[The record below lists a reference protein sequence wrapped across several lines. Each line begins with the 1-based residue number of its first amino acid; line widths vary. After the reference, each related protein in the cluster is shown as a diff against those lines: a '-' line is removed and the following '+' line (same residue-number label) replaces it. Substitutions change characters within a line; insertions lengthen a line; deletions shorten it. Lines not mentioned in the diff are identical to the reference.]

1 MEILFEL
8 LFELLIQ
15 LFGEV
20 FVELGLRS
28 IAAPF
33 RKDSSPWLAAAGYAF
48 FGAVLGGLSLL
59 AFPHHMVANIHW
71 RLVNLG
77 ATPLLAGASMSLLG
91 AWRARRGQDLIRI
104 DRFSYGYLFALC
116 FGLVRFFFSI

>member
-20 FVELGLRS
+20 FVELGLHS

-33 RKDSSPWLAAAGYAF
+33 RKDSSPWLAAVGYAF

-59 AFPHHMVANIHW
+59 VFPHHMVANIQW
-71 RLVNLG
+71 RLVSLG
-77 ATPLLAGASMSLLG
+77 ATPIAAGACMPLLG
-91 AWRARRGQDLIRI
+91 AWRAKRGQEVIRI

-116 FGLVRFFFSI
+116 FGLVRFFWAD

>member
-1 MEILFEL
+1 MELLVEL

-33 RKDSSPWLAAAGYAF
+33 RKDSSPWLAAVGYAF
-48 FGAVLGGLSLL
+48 FGAVVGGLSLL
-59 AFPHHMVANIHW
+59 AFPDHMMTDIRW
-71 RLVNLG
+71 RLVSLG
-77 ATPLLAGASMSLLG
+77 ITPLLAGACMSLLG
-91 AWRARRGQDLIRI
+91 AWRARRGQEVIRL

-116 FGLVRFFFSI
+116 FGLVRFFFSN